1 MCSIKKAG
9 AVSSSGTSA
18 AIRACPEL
26 RRVHPELRWVYP
38 ELRRAPNF
46 SRLLSHRELSHPAPF
61 STNSAK
67 LNRQTPEV
75 ERLATR
81 RKQTPAICS
90 NRQKIN
96 FCLDE
101 NLSLPASCLEGAIG
115 APSKRLNAFLPG
127 LPRAT
132 FAKGS
137 GLRVEMAVTHSKQS
151 IGAFLPGLPRATF
164 AKGSRFAHT
173 RTVAP
178 LRPYARLSG
187 NSMPAR
193 GKFIVLE
200 GIDGSGK
207 RTQLEMLVRAFASRG
222 VACSQISFPR
232 YEGFFG
238 KMAGQYLNGDFGS
251 LEAVDPHFSALL
263 YAGDRFEAK
272 PRIESDL
279 ASGQTVVAD
288 RYVGSNLAHQSA
300 RVPPEKRAAF
310 LQWLKQLEYQVYALP
325 AEDLVIYLPVPPAE
339 AHRLVGEKAARDYT
353 KLRHDIQESD
363 LAHLQ
368 ATSEVYDQLARQPN
382 WLKIEC
388 YVAAVRARR
397 APESIHQDILAA
409 VQARVTP
416 TLRANK

>member
-1 MCSIKKAG
+1 MCSIEKVG
-9 AVSSSGTSA
+9 AVSSSRMAAA
-18 AIRACPEL
+18 AIPACPEL
-26 RRVHPELRWVYP
+26 RRVYPELGWGHP
-38 ELRRAPNF
+38 GLRRAPIF
-46 SRLLSHRELSHPAPF
+46 SRLLSHCELSHAAPL

-67 LNRQTPEV
+67 LNRQTPDIEH
-75 ERLATR
+75 LATR
-81 RKQTPAICS
+81 RKQTLAICS

-101 NLSLPASCLEGAIG
+101 NVSAIG
-115 APSKRLNAFLPG
+115 APSERLNVFLP
-127 LPRAT
+127 
-132 FAKGS
+132 GS

-151 IGAFLPGLPRATF
+151 IGAFLPG
-164 AKGSRFAHT
+164 SRFAHM

-178 LRPYARLSG
+178 PRPYARLG
-187 NSMPAR
+187 GYSMPAR

-232 YEGFFG
+232 YDGFFG
-238 KMAGQYLNGDFGS
+238 KMAGRYLNGDFGS

-288 RYVGSNLAHQSA
+288 RYIGSNLAHQSA
-300 RVPPEKRAAF
+300 RVPPEKRAEF

-325 AEDLVIYLPVPPAE
+325 AEDLVIYLRVPSAE

-353 KLRHDIQESD
+353 KLRHDIHESD

-382 WLKIEC
+382 WVKIEC
-388 YVAAVRARR
+388 YDSAAHALR

-409 VQARVTP
+409 LPARVTP

>member
-1 MCSIKKAG
+1 M
-9 AVSSSGTSA
+9 
-18 AIRACPEL
+18 
-26 RRVHPELRWVYP
+26 
-38 ELRRAPNF
+38 
-46 SRLLSHRELSHPAPF
+46 
-61 STNSAK
+61 
-67 LNRQTPEV
+67 
-75 ERLATR
+75 
-81 RKQTPAICS
+81 
-90 NRQKIN
+90 
-96 FCLDE
+96 
-101 NLSLPASCLEGAIG
+101 
-115 APSKRLNAFLPG
+115 
-127 LPRAT
+127 
-132 FAKGS
+132 
-137 GLRVEMAVTHSKQS
+137 
-151 IGAFLPGLPRATF
+151 
-164 AKGSRFAHT
+164 

-232 YEGFFG
+232 YDGFFG

-288 RYVGSNLAHQSA
+288 RYIGSNLAHQSA
-300 RVPPEKRAAF
+300 RVPPEKRAEF
-310 LQWLKQLEYQVYALP
+310 LQWLEQLEYQVYALP
-325 AEDLVIYLPVPPAE
+325 AEDLVIYLRVPPAE
-339 AHRLVGEKAARDYT
+339 AHRLVGEKATRDYT
-353 KLRHDIQESD
+353 KLRHDIHESD

-382 WLKIEC
+382 WVKIEC
-388 YVAAVRARR
+388 YDSAAAALR
-397 APESIHQDILAA
+397 APESIHHEILAA

>member
-1 MCSIKKAG
+1 MA
-9 AVSSSGTSA
+9 A
-18 AIRACPEL
+18 AIRVYPEL
-26 RRVHPELRWVYP
+26 GCLYP
-38 ELRRAPNF
+38 ELRRARIS

-61 STNSAK
+61 STNCAK

-75 ERLATR
+75 EHLASR

-101 NLSLPASCLEGAIG
+101 NVSAIG
-115 APSKRLNAFLPG
+115 APSERLNVFLP
-127 LPRAT
+127 
-132 FAKGS
+132 GS

-151 IGAFLPGLPRATF
+151 IGAFLPG
-164 AKGSRFAHT
+164 SRFAHMP
-173 RTVAP
+173 TVAP
-178 LRPYARLSG
+178 PHPYARLGG

-232 YEGFFG
+232 YDGFFG

-288 RYVGSNLAHQSA
+288 RYIGSNLAHQSA
-300 RVPPEKRAAF
+300 RVPPDKRAEF

-325 AEDLVIYLPVPPAE
+325 AEDLVIYLRVPPAE

-353 KLRHDIQESD
+353 KLRHDIHESD

-382 WLKIEC
+382 WVKVEC
-388 YVAAVRARR
+388 YDTASAALR
-397 APESIHQDILAA
+397 APESIHQEILAA
-409 VQARVTP
+409 LQARVTP